1 MHVLHLA
8 NVSEKINSSR
18 KYTKHEILTGPLC
31 STCLLIKASSSF
43 SLVLRSSGSAVN
55 GTGFG
60 IEKHGGDGV
69 CF

>member
-8 NVSEKINSSR
+8 NVSEKINSPR
-18 KYTKHEILTGPLC
+18 KTKHEILTGPLS